1 MNLMDAFEELGI
13 TAVAQ
18 TPSLRTTT
26 RTVGEAVTTV
36 VAGTALLACGI
47 VALAL
52 IAIVV
57 LVFSAPGP

>member
-1 MNLMDAFEELGI
+1 MNHMNAFEELGI

-18 TPSLRTTT
+18 APGPRTTR

-36 VAGTALLACGI
+36 VAGTALIACGI

-52 IAIVV
+52 ITLVV
-57 LVFSAPGP
+57 FVFTAPGP

>member
-1 MNLMDAFEELGI
+1 MDAFEELGI

-18 TPSLRTTT
+18 APGPRTTR

-36 VAGTALLACGI
+36 VAGTALIACGI

-52 IAIVV
+52 ITLVV
-57 LVFSAPGP
+57 FVFTAPGP